1 MSDQPIAAD
10 DKPMAMALQAG
21 KEYYWCACGKSGSQP
36 FCDGS
41 HRDTSIT
48 PLPFKAEGG
57 EAHICMCRKT
67 NNSPYCDGSHAQ

>member
-21 KEYYWCACGKSGSQP
+21 KEYYWCACGKSGGQP

-41 HRDTSIT
+41 HRD
-48 PLPFKAEGG
+48 PLSHRCHLRPKVERRIYACAE
-57 EAHICMCRKT
+57 
-67 NNSPYCDGSHAQ
+67 